1 MKKNNLSWADALVYF
16 DIYASTDALSPFSYD
31 DIVHIGET
39 SQHRK
44 FTEFENA
51 EDFFNNVIKWVYRS
65 DDDNCAFNILLNT
78 CFVYCGSFLAA
89 ELSNEGS
96 KPHLFMD
103 NVYIDIKDDIN
114 ISFDENIEYIKT
126 VAKTNKWIHTKI
138 GSFCKGNAIVI
149 SETSDS
155 YLVAH
160 FDHDVKLSWFMRV
173 DKLSFDSREQFET
186 EYFNF
191 AKDQFVN
198 NGYPYRYVQ
207 LPDPYGHYSF

>member
-1 MKKNNLSWADALVYF
+1 MKNNLSWEDALIYF
-16 DIYASTDALSPFSYD
+16 DTYARTDAQSPFSYE
-31 DIVHIGET
+31 DIVHIGEA
-39 SQHRK
+39 SQHHK

-51 EDFFNNVIKWVYRS
+51 EEFFSDVIKWIDRS
-65 DDDNCAFNILLNT
+65 DDDNCAFNIPLNT
-78 CFVYCGSFLAA
+78 CFEDCGCFLAA

-103 NVYIDIKDDIN
+103 NAYIADKDDADMT
-114 ISFDENIEYIKT
+114 FDENVEYIKS
-126 VAKTNKWIHTKI
+126 VAKMSQWTHTKI
-138 GSFCKGNAIVI
+138 GSFCKGNPIVI

-191 AKDQFVN
+191 FKDQFDD
-198 NGYPYRYVQ
+198 NGYTYRYVQ
-207 LPDPYGHYSF
+207 LPDPNGHYSF

>member
-1 MKKNNLSWADALVYF
+1 MKNNLTWEDALVYF
-16 DIYASTDALSPFSYD
+16 ETYARTDALSPFSYE
-31 DIVHIGET
+31 DIVHIGEA
-39 SQHRK
+39 SQHHK

-51 EDFFNNVIKWVYRS
+51 EEFFSDVIKWVDRS
-65 DDDNCAFNILLNT
+65 DDDNCAFNIPLNT
-78 CFVYCGSFLAA
+78 CFEDCGCFLAA

-103 NVYIDIKDDIN
+103 NVYIDGEDN
-114 ISFDENIEYIKT
+114 VNTTFDENVEYIKT
-126 VAKTNKWIHTKI
+126 VAKTNQWIHTNI

-173 DKLSFDSREQFET
+173 DKCNSLI
-186 EYFNF
+186 
-191 AKDQFVN
+191 
-198 NGYPYRYVQ
+198 
-207 LPDPYGHYSF
+207 

>member
-1 MKKNNLSWADALVYF
+1 MKNNLSCEDVLLYF
-16 DIYASTDALSPFSYD
+16 GTYARTDALSPFSYED
-31 DIVHIGET
+31 MFHIGET

-51 EDFFNNVIKWVYRS
+51 EDFFNTAIRWIERS
-65 DDDNCAFNILLNT
+65 DDDNCAFNLPLNT
-78 CFVYCGSFLAA
+78 CFVDCGCFLAS

-103 NVYIDIKDDIN
+103 NVYISAKDN
-114 ISFDENIEYIKT
+114 IDMTFDENIDYIKM
-126 VAKTNKWIHTKI
+126 VAKTNQWTHTKL
-138 GSFCKGNAIVI
+138 GSFCKGNPIVI

-160 FDHDVKLSWFMRV
+160 FAHDVKLAWFMRV

-191 AKDQFVN
+191 FKDKFDD
-198 NGYPYRYVQ
+198 NGYTYRYLQ
-207 LPDPYGHYSF
+207 LPDPNGHYSF